1 MTQTK
6 SRFTSIEEFLAYD
19 DGTNTRYELMNGV
32 LVDMGAES
40 TTNTIIA
47 GFLFAAFLQ
56 LGIPAYRIGF
66 RQWIAVSSSS
76 VTARDPDLIVHSE
89 ESFAAIDGL
98 PQALVAA
105 DAPVPLVV
113 IEIVSPGNP
122 GSENYDRDYV
132 EKPREYAAR
141 GIPEFWRID
150 PERTVVTVLKLEN
163 GAYQSKNF
171 RGSDVI
177 VSRTFPN
184 LQLTAEQ
191 LLRAGR

>member
-6 SRFTSIEEFLAYD
+6 TRFTSIEEFLAYD
-19 DGTNTRYELMNGV
+19 DGTNTRYELVNGV

-40 TTNTIIA
+40 TTNTIVA
-47 GFLFAAFLQ
+47 GFLFATFLQ

-66 RQWIAVSSSS
+66 KQWIAVSSKA

-89 ESFAAIDGL
+89 GSFASIDGL
-98 PQALVAA
+98 PQALIAA
-105 DAPVPLVV
+105 DASAPLIV

-122 GSENYDRDYV
+122 GSENYNRDYV
-132 EKPREYAAR
+132 EKPNEYAAR

-150 PERTVVTVLKLEN
+150 PERSIVTVLKLEN
-163 GAYQSKNF
+163 GTYQAKDF
-171 RGSDVI
+171 RGSELI
-177 VSRTFPN
+177 VSPTFPT

-191 LLRAGR
+191 ILRAGR

>member
-6 SRFTSIEEFLAYD
+6 TRFTSIEEFLAYD
-19 DGTNTRYELMNGV
+19 DGTNTRYELVDGV

-40 TTNTIIA
+40 TINTIIA

-66 RQWIAVSSSS
+66 KQWIAVSSTS

-89 ESFAAIDGL
+89 GSFAAIDGL
-98 PQALVAA
+98 PQALVAT
-105 DAPVPLVV
+105 DAPAPLVV

-150 PERTVVTVLKLEN
+150 PERAVVTVMKLED
-163 GAYQSKNF
+163 GAYQARDF
-171 RGSDVI
+171 RGSDLV
-177 VSRTFPN
+177 VSRTFST
-184 LQLTAEQ
+184 LRLTAEQ
-191 LLRAGR
+191 ILRAGR